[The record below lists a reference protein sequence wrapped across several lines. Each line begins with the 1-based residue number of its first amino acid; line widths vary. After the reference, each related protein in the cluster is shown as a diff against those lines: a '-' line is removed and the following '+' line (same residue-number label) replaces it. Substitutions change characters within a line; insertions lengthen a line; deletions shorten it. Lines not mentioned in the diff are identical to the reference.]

1 MQKYVPKVVSNWSD
15 DPMVNESEIIVLL
28 RQVLGLYKKRE
39 S

>member
-1 MQKYVPKVVSNWSD
+1 MLKWVQKVVSKFHNN
-15 DPMVNESEIIVLL
+15 PTVNESEIIVLL